1 MKILTNKKIKKKL
14 IEECWNLDFELI
26 KWLNEHLKVYIQESI
41 KAVDLEFHK
50 FKYKNKEYTQLEII
64 NRLIE
69 ITDMLLRDEPYNW
82 GNYDRL
88 ITTKEIKTIN
98 ARKNEMYD
106 LLKLVHWQLWW

>member
-1 MKILTNKKIKKKL
+1 MTAKTKKRIS
-14 IEECWNLDFELI
+14 EECWNLDFELI
-26 KWLNEHLKVYIQESI
+26 KWLNKHLKVYKEESV

-69 ITDMLLRDEPYNW
+69 VTDYLLGDEPYNN

-88 ITTKEIKTIN
+88 LSAKDIRSIN

-106 LLKLVHWQLWW
+106 LLKIVHWQLWW

>member
-1 MKILTNKKIKKKL
+1 MKILTKIKIKKKL
-14 IEECWNLDFELI
+14 SEESWNLDFQLI
-26 KWLNEHLKVYIQESI
+26 KWLNEHLKVYVQESI

-50 FKYKNKEYTQLEII
+50 FKYKNKELTQIEIM

-69 ITDMLLRDEPYNW
+69 ITDMLLNNEPYNW

-88 ITTKEIKTIN
+88 ITAKEIRTIN

-106 LLKLVHWQLWW
+106 LLKLVHWELWW